1 MLRYRSWR
9 SFIPLRNVL
18 RQRRQWAFE
27 HDLSSFLRWNF
38 LRFSEPLN
46 IFVHNT
52 VFKCW
57 NLGFPAN
64 AVVIFIGLLR
74 LKKWSTEKKSTAGKI
89 AKRRQIATG
98 SKVYVCS
105 DIDLGEV
112 LFDYVMFCDRKTG
125 IFRARFVAFPS
136 VEFAKICW
144 TVKYICALLSS
155 CW

>member
-1 MLRYRSWR
+1 MLRYISWR
-9 SFIPLRNVL
+9 SFIPLSNVM
-18 RQRRQWAFE
+18 RQRRQWSFE
-27 HDLSSFLRWNF
+27 HDLSPLLQWNF

-57 NLGFPAN
+57 NLGFPAT
-64 AVVIFIGLLR
+64 AFVIFIGLLR
-74 LKKWSTEKKSTAGKI
+74 LKKWPTEKKAPQERLPKGDRS
-89 AKRRQIATG
+89 RQVRKFTSAQ
-98 SKVYVCS
+98 
-105 DIDLGEV
+105 IDLGEV

-136 VEFAKICW
+136 VEFPKICW

>member
-1 MLRYRSWR
+1 MLRYISWR
-9 SFIPLRNVL
+9 SFIPLSNVL
-18 RQRRQWAFE
+18 RQRRQWSFE
-27 HDLSSFLRWNF
+27 HDLSPLLQWNF

-52 VFKCW
+52 VFECW
-57 NLGFPAN
+57 NLGFPAT
-64 AVVIFIGLLR
+64 AFVIFIGLLR
-74 LKKWSTEKKSTAGKI
+74 LKKWPTEKKAPQERLPKGDRS
-89 AKRRQIATG
+89 RQVRKFTSAQ
-98 SKVYVCS
+98 
-105 DIDLGEV
+105 IDLGEV

-136 VEFAKICW
+136 VEFPKICW

>member
-1 MLRYRSWR
+1 MLRYISWR

-18 RQRRQWAFE
+18 RQRRQWSFE
-27 HDLSSFLRWNF
+27 HDLSPLLRWNF

-57 NLGFPAN
+57 NLGFPVTAF
-64 AVVIFIGLLR
+64 VIFIGLLR
-74 LKKWSTEKKSTAGKI
+74 LKKWPTEKKAPQERLPKGDRS
-89 AKRRQIATG
+89 RQVRKFTSAQ
-98 SKVYVCS
+98 
-105 DIDLGEV
+105 IDLGEV

-136 VEFAKICW
+136 VEFPKICW

>member
-1 MLRYRSWR
+1 MLRYISWR

-18 RQRRQWAFE
+18 RQRRQWSFE
-27 HDLSSFLRWNF
+27 HDLSPLLRWNF

-57 NLGFPAN
+57 NLGFPAT
-64 AVVIFIGLLR
+64 AFVIFIGLLR
-74 LKKWSTEKKSTAGKI
+74 LKKWPTEKKAPQERLPKGDRS
-89 AKRRQIATG
+89 RQVRKFTSAQ
-98 SKVYVCS
+98 
-105 DIDLGEV
+105 IDLGEV

-136 VEFAKICW
+136 VEFPKICW

>member
-1 MLRYRSWR
+1 MLRYISWR

-18 RQRRQWAFE
+18 RQRRQWSFE
-27 HDLSSFLRWNF
+27 HDLSPLLRWNF

-57 NLGFPAN
+57 NLGFPAT
-64 AVVIFIGLLR
+64 AFVIFIGLLR
-74 LKKWSTEKKSTAGKI
+74 LKKWSTEKKAPQERLPKGDRS
-89 AKRRQIATG
+89 RQVRKFTSAQ
-98 SKVYVCS
+98 
-105 DIDLGEV
+105 IDLGEV

-136 VEFAKICW
+136 VEFPKICW

>member
-1 MLRYRSWR
+1 MLRYISWR

-18 RQRRQWAFE
+18 RQRRQWSFE
-27 HDLSSFLRWNF
+27 HDLSPLLRWNF

-57 NLGFPAN
+57 NLGFPAT
-64 AVVIFIGLLR
+64 AFVIFIGLLR
-74 LKKWSTEKKSTAGKI
+74 LKKWPTEKKAPQERLPKGDRS
-89 AKRRQIATG
+89 RQVRKFTSAQ
-98 SKVYVCS
+98 
-105 DIDLGEV
+105 IDLGKV

-136 VEFAKICW
+136 VEFPKICW

>member
-1 MLRYRSWR
+1 MLRYISWR
-9 SFIPLRNVL
+9 SFIPLSNVL
-18 RQRRQWAFE
+18 RQRRQWSFE
-27 HDLSSFLRWNF
+27 HDLSPLLQWNF

-57 NLGFPAN
+57 NLGFPAT
-64 AVVIFIGLLR
+64 AFVIFIGLLR
-74 LKKWSTEKKSTAGKI
+74 LKKWPTEKKAPQERLPKGDRS
-89 AKRRQIATG
+89 RQVRKFTSAQ
-98 SKVYVCS
+98 
-105 DIDLGEV
+105 IDLGEV

-136 VEFAKICW
+136 VEFPKICW